1 MDYSSEKFK
10 MLEKYMHFE
19 NGEAF
24 AKVKVSQSLS
34 T

>member
-1 MDYSSEKFK
+1 MDYSSKK
-10 MLEKYMHFE
+10 LKWYKKYMHFE

-24 AKVKVSQSLS
+24 AKVKVSQSFG